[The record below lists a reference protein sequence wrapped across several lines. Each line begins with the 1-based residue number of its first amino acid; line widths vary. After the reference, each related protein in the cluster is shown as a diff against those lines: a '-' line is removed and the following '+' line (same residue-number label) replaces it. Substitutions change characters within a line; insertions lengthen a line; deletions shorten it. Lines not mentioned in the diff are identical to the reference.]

1 MLKNLQTLSLPQRR
15 FVFFVIFGGVL
26 LAFIGVTV
34 LLINSALN
42 TGQRVQ
48 SIALDPAVSIA
59 QYVTLPDDNAYP
71 PALAV
76 LPDNTIITG
85 SYSSGAVYAISPM
98 GHVSELL
105 NTRDQ
110 IGAFTGVALMPD
122 GASVLVIDQNDTD
135 PRTAGGRLWRVPIF
149 SSEITEFPTS
159 IDATG
164 WVSPNDLTFDA
175 LGRLY
180 VTDSGRNEVWRF
192 DADGSNGTIWFVPP
206 PPAADAVSQRRAV
219 TGIAYD
225 ALTDSMLVTD
235 PEQNIIYR
243 ISVSDASSSI
253 VYEHGARPN
262 PPGFDGLTVAPD
274 GTIYVAALGQ
284 NGIARVDEANNELVY
299 IAGLFRGASDVEYVA
314 PGLLYVTNFD
324 QASIVL
330 PFIAPQLPFA
340 LDVIDLN
347 TPSATATP

>member
-1 MLKNLQTLSLPQRR
+1 
-15 FVFFVIFGGVL
+15 
-26 LAFIGVTV
+26 
-34 LLINSALN
+34 
-42 TGQRVQ
+42 
-48 SIALDPAVSIA
+48 
-59 QYVTLPDDNAYP
+59 
-71 PALAV
+71 
-76 LPDNTIITG
+76 
-85 SYSSGAVYAISPM
+85 
-98 GHVSELL
+98 
-105 NTRDQ
+105 
-110 IGAFTGVALMPD
+110 MPD

>member
-1 MLKNLQTLSLPQRR
+1 MLKNIQTLSLPQRR
-15 FVFFVIFGGVL
+15 FVFFVIFGGGL
-26 LAFIGVTV
+26 LGFVGVAV

-48 SIALDPAVSIA
+48 SIALDPAVSAA
-59 QYVTLPDDNAYP
+59 QYAALPDDNAYP
-71 PALAV
+71 PALAA

-98 GHVSELL
+98 GHVSELTG
-105 NTRDQ
+105 TRDA
-110 IGAFTGVALMPD
+110 IGAFTGVAVMPD

-135 PRTAGGRLWRVPIF
+135 PRTGGGKLWRVPVV
-149 SSEITEFPTS
+149 SGEITEFPTS

-164 WVSPNDLTFDA
+164 WVAPNDLTFDST
-175 LGRLY
+175 GRLY
-180 VTDSGRNEVWRF
+180 VTDPGRNEVWRF
-192 DADGSNGTIWFVPP
+192 DADGTNGTIWFVPP
-206 PPAADAVSQRRAV
+206 PPAADAVNQRRAV

-225 ALTDSMLVTD
+225 AFTDSILVTD
-235 PEQNIIYR
+235 PEQNVIYR
-243 ISVSDASSSI
+243 VSVNDGSYSTI
-253 VYEHGARPN
+253 YEHGTRPN
-262 PPGFDGLTVAPD
+262 PPGFDGLTVTPD

-299 IAGLFRGASDVEYVA
+299 IAGLFRGASDVEYGE
-314 PGLLYVTNFD
+314 PSLLYVTNFD

-330 PFIAPQLPFA
+330 PFVAPQLPFA

-347 TPSATATP
+347 RPSATPTP